1 MIESISI
8 LDQEILLAINSIT
21 GNAFVDSL
29 MVLISSR
36 VVWIPL
42 YVFLTYSVFR
52 KFGVAS
58 TLWILVSAGVLVV
71 LTDQVSVHFFKNVF
85 LRLRPCHNPAL
96 EDVLYLASGRC
107 GGQYGFVSSHA
118 TNVFGLSAFIIMLFG
133 RTNPIWY
140 LMFLWAGLVSFS
152 RIYLAVHYPLDV
164 LAGAVLGV
172 LIGIGIATL
181 TKKIVD

>member
-1 MIESISI
+1 MIEAISI
-8 LDQEILLAINSIT
+8 LDQEILLAINGIA

-29 MVLISSR
+29 MILISSR
-36 VVWIPL
+36 IVWIPL
-42 YVFLTYSVFR
+42 YIFLAYCIFR
-52 KFGVAS
+52 KYGIS
-58 TLWILVSAGVLVV
+58 NTLWILISAGVLVV

-85 LRLRPCHNPAL
+85 LRLRPCHSPAL
-96 EDVLYLASGRC
+96 DEVLYLASGRC

-118 TNVFGLSAFIIMLFG
+118 TNVFGLAAFVVVVLG
-133 RTNPIWY
+133 RMTPVWY